1 MAMTDEERKAKR
13 RAYEQTP
20 EVKAKRRAYLATP
33 ENRAKAR
40 VHQSTYNKTEKGKAR
55 IKRRRATEV
64 SQERSRANLP
74 DYGAHLATRTND
86 NRAWMLEESPENV
99 AQEYIDWH
107 N

>member
-1 MAMTDEERKAKR
+1 MATTDEERKAKR

-20 EVKAKRRAYLATP
+20 EAKAKRREYLATP
-33 ENRAKAR
+33 ESRAKAR
-40 VHQSTYNKTEKGKAR
+40 VHQKTFNKTEKGKAKQAR
-55 IKRRRATEV
+55 YRTSEPYK
-64 SQERSRANLP
+64 ERVKANLP
-74 DYGAHLATRTND
+74 DYGTHLATRTND